1 MQYYTD
7 NHTGGH
13 IDSKDGA
20 VETRNFFLN
29 CLCLLL
35 GRLDSKKFES
45 TTVEYGMQISDVLLP
60 QVVMLEIMKI
70 TVILNKSRIQV
81 YGSCKLSLYSLL
93 NLYAYYFIDCLRGHC
108 LKQ

>member
-13 IDSKDGA
+13 TDDKDGGA
-20 VETRNFFLN
+20 ETRKFFLN

-35 GRLDSKKFES
+35 GRLDSKKFEA

-60 QVVMLEIMKI
+60 QVVML
-70 TVILNKSRIQV
+70 
-81 YGSCKLSLYSLL
+81 GS
-93 NLYAYYFIDCLRGHC
+93 
-108 LKQ
+108 